1 MAQNEK
7 QEHANNVIRFTDI
20 LDATQVV
27 RMKSQLTRLL
37 NRHPKVVFFDLT
49 ATKRVELA
57 GLGMLVD
64 RLRRFGMGHNAVRF
78 SNASSQV
85 YRTLERAGVDGLLLS

>member
-1 MAQNEK
+1 MTQNGR
-7 QEHANNVIRFTDI
+7 QEQTKNVIRFTDT
-20 LDATQVV
+20 LDATEVV
-27 RMKSQLTRLL
+27 RKKSQLTRLL
-37 NRHPKVVFFDLT
+37 NRHPKVVFLDLA

-57 GLGMLVD
+57 GLGMLLD
-64 RLRRFGMGHNAVRF
+64 RLRRFGNGHSTVRF

>member
-1 MAQNEK
+1 MAQNGR
-7 QEHANNVIRFTDI
+7 QEHFHNVIRFTDT
-20 LDATQVV
+20 LDATEVV

-57 GLGMLVD
+57 GLSMLVD
-64 RLRRFGMGHNAVRF
+64 RLRRLGTRHSAVRF

-85 YRTLERAGVDGLLLS
+85 YRTLERAGVDSLLFS

>member
-1 MAQNEK
+1 MAQNGR
-7 QEHANNVIRFTDI
+7 QEQTHNVIRFTDT

-27 RMKSQLTRLL
+27 RMKSKLTRLL

-64 RLRRFGMGHNAVRF
+64 RLRRFGMGQSAVRF